1 MCALTSTIWANGRL
15 WRHPDGAAPH
25 SLGAGWTLCGL
36 RQPCRSLRS
45 IVPKGLEEVLRPVE
59 SAFAVLPRLQISEN
73 SGDVRTGSPDLQRR
87 AG

>member
-1 MCALTSTIWANGRL
+1 M
-15 WRHPDGAAPH
+15 
-25 SLGAGWTLCGL
+25 
-36 RQPCRSLRS
+36 
-45 IVPKGLEEVLRPVE
+45 PKGLEEVLRPVE